1 MCYSRLEY
9 QKIKNI
15 VESVFLKVGYSRED
29 SEIIANVILEADLRG
44 IESHGVQRLDLYYRF
59 IKQGKIKV
67 EGQIEVVRE
76 TSVSAV
82 IDAHEIAG
90 QLSGYQAMR
99 LAIHKAKQTGFGMV
113 VTRNGNHYGIAGY
126 YPTMAIK
133 EGMLGISMTNADAT
147 VPPIF
152 GKRAMLGTNPIA
164 VGINARPA
172 PFLLDMATSVVPS
185 GKVEVY
191 LKKKQ
196 PMPLGWA
203 LDRNSRETRDAAEVN
218 EVFQN
223 KLFGGMLSL
232 GGATET
238 FGGHKGYGLGLMVE
252 LFTGIFS
259 GGCTSNFIWK
269 NSGPERP
276 LQNEFRVSSCFSAID
291 YGIFGDKSRIED
303 QLSGYLQQIRDS
315 EKAEGQTRIYTH
327 GEKEAEARQDRIAK
341 GILVNDATLA
351 EIQKLCEELG
361 VEGPEKI
368 G

>member
-1 MCYSRLEY
+1 
-9 QKIKNI
+9 
-15 VESVFLKVGYSRED
+15 
-29 SEIIANVILEADLRG
+29 
-44 IESHGVQRLDLYYRF
+44 
-59 IKQGKIKV
+59 
-67 EGQIEVVRE
+67 
-76 TSVSAV
+76 
-82 IDAHEIAG
+82 
-90 QLSGYQAMR
+90 
-99 LAIHKAKQTGFGMV
+99 
-113 VTRNGNHYGIAGY
+113 
-126 YPTMAIK
+126 MAIK
-133 EGMLGISMTNADAT
+133 EGLLGISMTNADAT

-164 VGINARPA
+164 VGINARPY

-191 LKKKQ
+191 LKKGQ

-203 LDRNSRETRDAAEVN
+203 LDRNGRETRDAAEVN

-259 GGCTSNFIWK
+259 GGCTSNFSWR

-291 YGIFGDKSRIED
+291 YGIFGDKSEIED
-303 QLSGYLQQIRDS
+303 RLSGYLQQIRDS

-327 GEKEAEARQDRIAK
+327 GEKEAEARQERMTN

-351 EIQKLCEELG
+351 EIEKLCVELG
-361 VEGPEKI
+361 IAGL
-368 G
+368 